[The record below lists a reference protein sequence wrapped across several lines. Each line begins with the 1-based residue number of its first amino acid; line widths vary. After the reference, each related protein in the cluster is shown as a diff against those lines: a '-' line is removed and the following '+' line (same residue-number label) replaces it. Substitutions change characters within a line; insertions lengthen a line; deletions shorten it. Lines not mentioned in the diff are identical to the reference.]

1 MRTRGRGGV
10 RAPCWGRLS
19 TPGRAEHG
27 NSLGC
32 SRQNPGPRRPAV
44 ALGWGSH
51 EETWGPRLLE
61 GAVLARGHAG
71 LDQRWPRAPGD
82 ICQPCSS
89 QAGALSS
96 RECWRAQQGSPSHCP
111 PDLARPAHTGVRQT
125 GRTAARAMRGPSE
138 TKQDRGTV
146 WVVAWASATASRSRP
161 HVRCWRAVGGDAV
174 RPSQHGPQA
183 PPRQCVLARVT
194 GTVSAAGTLGG
205 SLL

>member
-10 RAPCWGRLS
+10 GPVLGQAVHAGQSRTWEQPGLLPAEPRPSPSCRGPGVGVSRGDLGSPASGR
-19 TPGRAEHG
+19 
-27 NSLGC
+27 
-32 SRQNPGPRRPAV
+32 RRPGSRSRWV
-44 ALGWGSH
+44 GPALAQSSRGHLPAMLISGWSLVQ
-51 EETWGPRLLE
+51 PRVLE
-61 GAVLARGHAG
+61 GTAG
-71 LDQRWPRAPGD
+71 QPQSLSPR
-82 ICQPCSS
+82 S
-89 QAGALSS
+89 GAS
-96 RECWRAQQGSPSHCP
+96 G
-111 PDLARPAHTGVRQT
+111 AHWCEADRQDCGTGN
-125 GRTAARAMRGPSE
+125 AWPSE